1 LVIAAAI
8 RGGSGVATI
17 AFAGVARDTIGLP
30 FSNQQPESKMAH
42 AALSPAVTKPA
53 HVPDAS
59 VVDFD
64 VHADPALLVDPHARI
79 LDLMEN
85 APPVFWSPR
94 NGGGWVITG
103 YAANYQASRDTETFS
118 SESFQRDEIRAKLAD
133 LPPGTPHIPQPVPI
147 NLDPPEHT
155 KYRAP
160 LQRVFSPKTIAALRE
175 SIRDL
180 ADELID
186 KVRAKGSC
194 EFMSEIAEPL
204 PVTVFLKMLG
214 LPLGRLAEYRAIVK
228 EYMQSIGDD
237 RADMVARIRSI
248 ADAMRDTMLER
259 KANPKDDIISM
270 LWSLEIDGKRST
282 INDMENY
289 GVLLF
294 IAGLDTV
301 MNGMGLITRGLALD
315 PALQAKLRAEPKL
328 VASAVE
334 EMLRRYSFTVP
345 VRMIR
350 KEVVLAGA
358 RMLPGDTA
366 KLFLPGAD
374 LDANE
379 FPSPEK
385 YDLDRENNVHIAF
398 GVGPHRCLGSH
409 LARVEL
415 QVLYEAILE
424 GLPEFRLSP
433 EHPPVFHGGHVIGI
447 ESMYLVWDH

>member
-1 LVIAAAI
+1 M
-8 RGGSGVATI
+8 S
-17 AFAGVARDTIGLP
+17 
-30 FSNQQPESKMAH
+30 H
-42 AALSPAVTKPA
+42 AKLSPAAPQPA
-53 HVPDAS
+53 HVPDAL

-64 VHADPALLVDPHARI
+64 VHADPALLKDPHARI
-79 LDLMEN
+79 LHLMEN

-103 YAANYQASRDTETFS
+103 YAENYQASRDTETFS
-118 SESFQRDEIRAKLAD
+118 SVSFQRDALKAQAVS

-160 LQRVFSPKTIAALRE
+160 LQKVFSPKTIAALRD
-175 SIRDL
+175 SIRHL
-180 ADELID
+180 ADDLVSA
-186 KVRAKGSC
+186 VREKGRC

-214 LPLGRLAEYRAIVK
+214 LPLDRLAEYRAIVK
-228 EYMQSIGDD
+228 DYMASIGDD
-237 RADMVARIRSI
+237 GANMVTRLRSI
-248 ADAMRDTMLER
+248 ADAMRGTMLER
-259 KANPKDDIISM
+259 KENPQDDIISL
-270 LWSLEIDGKRST
+270 LWTIDIDGKPTT

-315 PALQAKLRAEPKL
+315 PGLQKQLRAEPKL
-328 VASAVE
+328 VAAAVE

-350 KEVVLAGA
+350 KEVELAGA
-358 RMLPGDTA
+358 RLLPGDTA

-374 LDANE
+374 LDAHE
-379 FPSPEK
+379 FPSPATF
-385 YDLDRENNVHIAF
+385 DLKRENNVHIAF

-415 QVLYEAILE
+415 QVLYEAMLE
-424 GLPEFRLSP
+424 GLPEIRLDP
-433 EHPPVFHGGHVIGI
+433 ESPPVFHGGHVIGI
-447 ESMYLVWDH
+447 ERMNLVWSN